1 MNTDALHLQLTDD
14 FLAGIVRDAI
24 TIVRTL
30 DNVTPSMTGKSTD
43 DKTQILL
50 SIAPSAMNSR
60 IPINLIE
67 GLPVLW

>member
-1 MNTDALHLQLTDD
+1 MNTDALHLKLTDD

-43 DKTQILL
+43 DKTQIILP
-50 SIAPSAMNSR
+50 IAPSALNSR
-60 IPINLIE
+60 IPIDLIG